1 MKNLLSMKTVFA
13 RAVAII
19 IFSLIILGCGR
30 VPHLEEADFPSSRL
44 PFVKVL
50 LNDGAIK
57 HSISPFDGEE
67 MSIDCFKG
75 EEHTVFFSRNF
86 VIVQG
91 ESGQLGLYAGSG
103 NNLDYNIDRIII
115 SPRAKE
121 RRLMLDGKPYRGIF
135 EMVSISGQVRVVNI
149 TYVEDY
155 LKGVVPLEIG
165 GSDEK
170 QIEALKAQAV
180 AARTYTIYHL
190 GQYGV
195 EPGYDLKADVG
206 DQVYGGINAE
216 NELINRAIET
226 TRGIVAVYRGQLIRA
241 YYFSTCGG
249 TTDDVEDV
257 WDKDPAPYLRVV
269 NDSGACRISKY
280 YTWQERFTAD
290 QIVLRLE
297 QYLSQEQGS
306 EIKVGKL
313 RDIKITGRTPGGRI
327 ASITFETDVGRFY
340 FKKEKVRWV
349 LKQSDNPGS
358 ILRSANFTCDIVR
371 DDYGDISEVILNG
384 RGYGH
389 GVGMCQMGAIG
400 MSLKGITYDNILA
413 AYYPGTELKR
423 LY

>member
-13 RAVAII
+13 RTAAII
-19 IFSLIILGCGR
+19 IFSLVIWGCGR
-30 VPHLEEADFPSSRL
+30 VPPLEETALPSSRL

-50 LNDGAIK
+50 LDYSAVK
-57 HSISPFDGEE
+57 HSIGSIDDEE

-75 EEHTVFFSRNF
+75 EGHTVFFSRSP
-86 VIVQG
+86 VTVQG
-91 ESGQLGLYAGSG
+91 EAGRLGLYSNSG
-103 NNLDYNIDRIII
+103 NNLDYDIDRIII
-115 SPRAKE
+115 SPRAKQ
-121 RRLMLDGKPYRGIF
+121 RQLMVDNKPYRGIL
-135 EMVSISGQVRVVNI
+135 EMVSISGQIRMVNVA
-149 TYVEDY
+149 YVEDY

-165 GSDEK
+165 GTDEK

-180 AARTYTIYHL
+180 AARTYTMSHL
-190 GQYGV
+190 GQYGA

-216 NELINRAIET
+216 NELISRAIET
-226 TRGIVAVYRGQLIRA
+226 TRGVVAVYKGQMIRA

-249 TTDDVEDV
+249 TTDDIEDV

-269 NDSGACRISKY
+269 NDSGACRMSKY
-280 YTWQERFTAD
+280 YTWQERFTAA

-297 QYLSQEQGS
+297 QYLSQEQGG
-306 EIKVGKL
+306 EVKVGKL
-313 RDIKITGRTPGGRI
+313 HDIKITGRTPGGRV
-327 ASITFETDVGRFY
+327 ASITFETDAGRFY
-340 FKKEKVRWV
+340 FKKEKVRWM
-349 LKQSDNPGS
+349 LKQSDNPGA

-389 GVGMCQMGAIG
+389 GVGMCQTGAIG
-400 MSLKGITYDNILA
+400 MALKGVTYETILA
-413 AYYPGTELKR
+413 TYYPGTELKG